1 MKNMKNLYALLVLF
15 SYPITIT
22 IMTILRNIS
31 TRAFYSEDTS
41 IKLITLSII
50 VFSII
55 KYKES
60 STKQNQDIPLWCI
73 QKKYQPK
80 LIKEKREAKQIKN
93 NHKFCLFIV
102 RYNYRK
108 LQMRIGECCISKLEK
123 VAKHSL
129 KTLRNGVAP
138 EWQPPS
144 MSFPMKRSI
153 ADISKKH

>member
-31 TRAFYSEDTS
+31 TRAFCSEDTS

-60 STKQNQDIPLWCI
+60 STKQN
-73 QKKYQPK
+73 
-80 LIKEKREAKQIKN
+80 
-93 NHKFCLFIV
+93 
-102 RYNYRK
+102 
-108 LQMRIGECCISKLEK
+108 
-123 VAKHSL
+123 
-129 KTLRNGVAP
+129 
-138 EWQPPS
+138 
-144 MSFPMKRSI
+144 
-153 ADISKKH
+153 